1 MKNVKMNKTVSA
13 LLIALMIAACGGES
27 PDKLIASSKEY
38 LAKNDS
44 KAAVIQL
51 KNALQQNPNLGEARF
66 LLGSALL
73 DSGDLSGAEVE
84 LRKALELK
92 HPADAVVPLLARAM
106 LSLGQAKKL
115 VDEFGKTTLASGE
128 PQAALKTTL
137 ATAYAGLGKAEE
149 AKTLL
154 AEALAASPDYVPAR
168 LADIRQTIGQQDI
181 AGAKAKIDGLLAQKP
196 ENADA
201 LFMKGTLLAMD
212 GDAASALTHYQKAI
226 AANPNF
232 LPAYTATIFSLL
244 QGNKMDEAVK
254 QLEALKKIA
263 PKNPQSYFLDA
274 QVNYQRK
281 EFKAARESAQQLL
294 RFSPNNPN
302 SLQIAGAI
310 EYQLGSF
317 LQAETYLAKAL

>member
-115 VDEFGKTTLASGE
+115 VDEFGKTALASGE

-137 ATAYAGLGKAEE
+137 ATAYAGLGKAD
-149 AKTLL
+149 LL
-154 AEALAASPDYVPAR
+154 REQHPPFLAVGRLGAAELRAQQRNAAPDQPAR
-168 LADIRQTIGQQDI
+168 QSVQQEQVGAVGKGAPRGYRLAGGGINAVDD
-181 AGAKAKIDGLLAQKP
+181 
-196 ENADA
+196 ADA
-201 LFMKGTLLAMD
+201 RHGAIDLELAMEIVEQQAQEAQC
-212 GDAASALTHYQKAI
+212 AAQR
-226 AANPNF
+226 
-232 LPAYTATIFSLL
+232 
-244 QGNKMDEAVK
+244 
-254 QLEALKKIA
+254 ALKRVGM
-263 PKNPQSYFLDA
+263 D
-274 QVNYQRK
+274 QRVTQQR
-281 EFKAARESAQQLL
+281 EAARPHAPAVEPEELVVDVL
-294 RFSPNNPN
+294 RDAMPE
-302 SLQIAGAI
+302 QAI
-310 EYQLGSF
+310 GGG
-317 LQAETYLAKAL
+317 

>member
-201 LFMKGTLLAMD
+201 LFMKEIGRA
-212 GDAASALTHYQKAI
+212 H
-226 AANPNF
+226 
-232 LPAYTATIFSLL
+232 
-244 QGNKMDEAVK
+244 V
-254 QLEALKKIA
+254 
-263 PKNPQSYFLDA
+263 
-274 QVNYQRK
+274 
-281 EFKAARESAQQLL
+281 
-294 RFSPNNPN
+294 
-302 SLQIAGAI
+302 
-310 EYQLGSF
+310 
-317 LQAETYLAKAL
+317 